1 MGEPMV
7 LSEEV
12 ASMDEILEYL
22 ISYCSF
28 LYERNRF
35 RFVDSMVSDAF
46 GGDSLLVLASEELQL
61 RFVRDRGQLFLDF
74 RTARQKGDKGWYSI
88 DLVRQLITGEREYHS
103 LMNEE
108 NARFLKENLDTIEQL
123 FSERNIKDTLSSL
136 KELRRKR
143 SKRLSS

>member
-1 MGEPMV
+1 
-7 LSEEV
+7 
-12 ASMDEILEYL
+12 MDEILEYL

-28 LYERNRF
+28 LYDRNRF

-46 GGDSLLVLASEELQL
+46 GGDSLLVLASEKLQL

-74 RTARQKGDKGWYSI
+74 RPAQQKSDKGWYSI
-88 DLVRQLITGEREYHS
+88 DLVRQLITGESDYHS
-103 LMNEE
+103 LMDEE
-108 NARFLKENLDTIEQL
+108 NAGFLKENLETIEQL
-123 FSERNIKDTLSSL
+123 FSERNVEDTLSRL